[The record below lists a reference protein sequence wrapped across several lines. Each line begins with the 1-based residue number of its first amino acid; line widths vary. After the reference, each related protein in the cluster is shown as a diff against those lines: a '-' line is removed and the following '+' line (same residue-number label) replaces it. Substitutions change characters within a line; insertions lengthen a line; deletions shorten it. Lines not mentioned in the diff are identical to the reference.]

1 MEQYNVKLLRRAVQN
16 LDDIYSYIAQSL
28 LEPETASR
36 LLGRLENAIFSLEAL
51 PYRCPERRVGTYAN
65 QGYRQLFVEGYT
77 IIFRIEESKKQ
88 VVIVTV
94 RSSLRQ

>member
-1 MEQYNVKLLRRAVQN
+1 MEQYNVKLLRRAVQD

-36 LLGRLENAIFSLEAL
+36 LLG
-51 PYRCPERRVGTYAN
+51 RRVGTYAN

-88 VVIVTV
+88 VVVVTV
-94 RSSLRQ
+94 RSFLRQ